1 MASFNKIDNFVN
13 DLGLKVHNLSSDTI
27 KVYLTNELPAAT
39 DTIYQ
44 ASGDAGT
51 NGPKDLATAGGYVAG
66 GATVG
71 TTAWANVSGTSSFT
85 GANVVFTATTGFGPF
100 QYVVIY
106 NSTDATK
113 RLIGW
118 YNYGSA
124 VTLLASETFTVDF
137 TTNTTIFT
145 VA

>member
-1 MASFNKIDNFVN
+1 MAAFNKFNSFVQE
-13 DLGLKVHNLSSDTI
+13 LGKGTHTLTTDAI
-27 KVYLTNELPAAT
+27 KVYLTNTLPTAT
-39 DTIYQ
+39 HTVYNANGGAD
-44 ASGDAGT
+44 
-51 NGPKDLATAGGYVAG
+51 NGPADLATGGGY
-66 GATVG
+66 TTTG
-71 TTAWANVSGTSSFT
+71 TAIGSQTWTNTSGTSSFT

-100 QYVVIY
+100 QYIVLY
-106 NSTDATK
+106 NNTSVTK
-113 RLIGW
+113 ELIGW